1 MQHEAL
7 EATLRRAG
15 AFDQEQ
21 VAVGAQVNEAYIVM
35 TYTVM
40 VYTVMAYTVMAY
52 IVYSYGLYSYG
63 LYSHGCR
70 DTCMAVSTDAQTRV

>member
-40 VYTVMAYTVMAY
+40 AYTVMAY
-52 IVYSYGLYSYG
+52 SYGLYSI
-63 LYSHGCR
+63 
-70 DTCMAVSTDAQTRV
+70 